1 MNEPKECVEA
11 LRFDRKLTTEE
22 LREEFEVLSFLA
34 PYVMVRHKATGQKG
48 SMMFEQNP
56 RIYYGFAEVTF

>member
-22 LREEFEVLSFLA
+22 LREEFEVLNFSA

-48 SMMFEQNP
+48 SMMFEHNP